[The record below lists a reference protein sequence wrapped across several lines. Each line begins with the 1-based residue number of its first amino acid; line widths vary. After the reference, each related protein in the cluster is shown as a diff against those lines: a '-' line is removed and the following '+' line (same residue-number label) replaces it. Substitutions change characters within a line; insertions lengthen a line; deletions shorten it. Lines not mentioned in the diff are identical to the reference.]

1 MITGRAKN
9 VNKKEILGEETIRT
23 NVYGQLEDGAHFEL
37 DRRSLKEK
45 VNSSTEVDYV
55 NTLFPVSCVAHLNES
70 PPTQPTRVDIL
81 KPYNER
87 CR

>member
-1 MITGRAKN
+1 MITGRTKN
-9 VNKKEILGEETIRT
+9 VNKRKIRGEETTRT
-23 NVYGQLEDGAHFEL
+23 NVYGQLEDSAHFEL

-45 VNSSTEVDYV
+45 VNSSTEVDFV
-55 NTLFPVSCVAHLNES
+55 NILFSVARVTHLNES
-70 PPTQPTRVDIL
+70 PPTQPIRVDIL